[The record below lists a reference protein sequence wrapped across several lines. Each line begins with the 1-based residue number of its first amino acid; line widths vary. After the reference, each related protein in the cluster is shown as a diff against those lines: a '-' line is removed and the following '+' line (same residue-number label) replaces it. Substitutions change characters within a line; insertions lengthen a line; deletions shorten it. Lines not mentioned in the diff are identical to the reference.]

1 MTTELLEQDIHEPAI
16 APLLRTD
23 RLPNVWCPMC
33 GIGTVVKCYAT
44 ALQRRG
50 IDLDKCSIVSGIGC
64 TGRAAGYMKL
74 DGFHTTGLT
83 HDERGYPLMTVECQD
98 ACVTRL
104 IGKIADHADEIVR
117 VEEESIADAAVVG
130 VS

>member
-1 MTTELLEQDIHEPAI
+1 MSTTVAERPASESRPAEQQRNEPAI

-50 IDLDKCSIVSGIGC
+50 VDHVEGVPRRASGAERLP
-64 TGRAAGYMKL
+64 GR
-74 DGFHTTGLT
+74 
-83 HDERGYPLMTVECQD
+83 
-98 ACVTRL
+98 
-104 IGKIADHADEIVR
+104 
-117 VEEESIADAAVVG
+117 
-130 VS
+130 